1 MFGLGKRQDPPP
13 LTKVTSKGHK
23 KAGASFSK
31 GPSGVS
37 KSRFEGVRKRS
48 ATVNSTNP
56 TASPSRYVVT
66 CFFSFSSGPALRVR
80 CAHVCLTER
89 PPLAT

>member
-13 LTKVTSKGHK
+13 LTKVTSKGNK

-37 KSRFEGVRKRS
+37 KSRHEGARKRS

-56 TASPSRYVVT
+56 TASPNRYVCSFPPVT
-66 CFFSFSSGPALRVR
+66 VGVCVSDRGGAPA
-80 CAHVCLTER
+80 T
-89 PPLAT
+89 